1 MSVNRA
7 SSTQG
12 KRASANLHSC
22 SLDLNSPSS
31 RRKAQS
37 DVARRVAQKR
47 MFHTNSHDVAADGT
61 NVVHRSGQA
70 DYSYEFQDYTQVEF
84 LNQHEV
90 VLAGDSKG
98 SIDIIRLPRYC
109 PPDDDNDEQEQ
120 HRPLGTMVA
129 GKVEMNDT
137 ATDVASGSYRLKSL
151 NEGHAFVAGYSSGTF
166 ALYATEQSSSSIRQ
180 IATRDVVQQTGL
192 DSLALRGNT
201 FGSPNTGRNYEY
213 YLQSLC
219 RMFQTCG
226 VSQGELLVERI
237 ACVFPRKVESCWD
250 FRETPSGLLAV
261 FVDFTTN
268 SFTLFDE
275 RMSQG
280 YSHRS
285 VVLVDR
291 ESKNDPGHMVSTCF
305 VSDHC
310 LATLHLWMRPCETK
324 STTAVNIWDIRMTNK
339 STPVAKTPLPPHP
352 RLNGEHTMTAD
363 STMELDNQISWSNI
377 PAQVRLTPSDNGYIM
392 ASVVSQKS
400 GVESYLLDPTRASIV
415 KHYCTPSSVNAI
427 HAVAPTLG
435 CLACYDIPSLSLY
448 DLSMKEDADECHRN
462 NRGLK
467 RSRDSE
473 TSSEEMNH
481 KHLIGTM
488 TPTIQ
493 DVEGIRSRLQCL
505 TFNETGT
512 SLVGGTDDGDLF
524 LWRGG

>member
-7 SSTQG
+7 STTQG

-22 SLDLNSPSS
+22 TLDLNSPSS

-90 VLAGDSKG
+90 VLAGDRKG
-98 SIDIIRLPRYC
+98 SIDVIRLPRYC
-109 PPDDDNDEQEQ
+109 PPDDDNDEQ

-137 ATDVASGSYRLKSL
+137 ATDVASRSYRLKSL
-151 NEGHAFVAGYSSGTF
+151 NEGHAFVAGYSWGAF
-166 ALYATEQSSSSIRQ
+166 ALYATEHSSSSIRQ
-180 IATRDVVQQTGL
+180 GATRDVVQQTGL

-201 FGSPNTGRNYEY
+201 FGSPNTGRNYDY
-213 YLQSLC
+213 YLQSLR

-226 VSQGELLVERI
+226 VSQSDHLIFEHI
-237 ACVFPRKVESCWD
+237 ASVFPRKVVSCWD

-261 FVDFTTN
+261 FADFTTN

-280 YSHRS
+280 CSHRS
-285 VVLVDR
+285 VILVDR
-291 ESKNDPGHMVSTCF
+291 DSKNDPGHIVSTCF
-305 VSDHC
+305 ISDHC

-324 STTAVNIWDIRMTNK
+324 STTAVRIWDIRMTNK
-339 STPVAKTPLPPHP
+339 STPVVETALPPHL
-352 RLNGEHTMTAD
+352 LNGGHTVTAD
-363 STMELDNQISWSNI
+363 ATMDLDNQVSWGNI
-377 PAQVRLTPSDNGYIM
+377 PAQARLTPSENGYIM
-392 ASVVSQKS
+392 ATVVSQKS
-400 GVESYLLDPTRASIV
+400 VVESYLLDPTRASIV

-435 CLACYDIPSLSLY
+435 CLACYDMPSLSLY
-448 DLSMKEDADECHRN
+448 DLSMKEDADKCHRD
-462 NRGLK
+462 RGLK

-473 TSSEEMNH
+473 TNNGEMNR

-493 DVEGIRSRLQCL
+493 DVEGIRSRLKCL
-505 TFNETGT
+505 AFNETGT

>member
-7 SSTQG
+7 NTTQG
-12 KRASANLHSC
+12 KRSSANLHSC

-47 MFHTNSHDVAADGT
+47 MFHANSHDLAADGT
-61 NVVHRSGQA
+61 KVVHRSGQT
-70 DYSYEFQDYTQVEF
+70 DYSYECQDYTQIEF

-109 PPDDDNDEQEQ
+109 PPDDDNDEQ

-137 ATDVASGSYRLKSL
+137 AMDGASGSYRLKSL
-151 NEGHAFVAGYSSGTF
+151 NEGRAFVAGYSSGTF
-166 ALYATEQSSSSIRQ
+166 ALYATEHSSSLIRLS
-180 IATRDVVQQTGL
+180 ATRDVVQQTGL
-192 DSLALRGNT
+192 GSLALRGNT
-201 FGSPNTGRNYEY
+201 FASPNTGRNWDY
-213 YLQSLC
+213 YLQSIR
-219 RMFQTCG
+219 RMFQTCD
-226 VSQGELLVERI
+226 VSQWERS
-237 ACVFPRKVESCWD
+237 AFPRKVNSSWD
-250 FRETPSGLLAV
+250 FHETPSGLLAA
-261 FVDFTTN
+261 FVDFKTN
-268 SFTLFDE
+268 SLTLFDE

-285 VVLVDR
+285 VVLLDR
-291 ESKNDPGHMVSTCF
+291 ESKNDPGHIVSPCF

-310 LATLHLWMRPCETK
+310 LATLHLWIRPCETK
-324 STTAVNIWDIRMTNK
+324 STTAVKIWDIRMTKK
-339 STPVAKTPLPPHP
+339 STPVVESPLPT
-352 RLNGEHTMTAD
+352 LLCNGEHTMTAD
-363 STMELDNQISWSNI
+363 STMELDNQVSWSNI
-377 PAQVRLTPSDNGYIM
+377 PAQVHLTPSNNGYIM
-392 ASVVSQKS
+392 ATVVSQKT
-400 GVESYLLDPTRASIV
+400 GAESYLLDPTRASIV
-415 KHYCTPSSVNAI
+415 KHFCTPSSVNAI
-427 HAVAPTLG
+427 LAVAPTLG
-435 CLACYDIPSLSLY
+435 CLACYDMPSLSLY
-448 DLSMKEDADECHRN
+448 DLPMKEDTDECHR

-473 TSSEEMNH
+473 TSNREMNR
-481 KHLIGTM
+481 KNLIGTM

-512 SLVGGTDDGDLF
+512 SLVGGTNDGDLF